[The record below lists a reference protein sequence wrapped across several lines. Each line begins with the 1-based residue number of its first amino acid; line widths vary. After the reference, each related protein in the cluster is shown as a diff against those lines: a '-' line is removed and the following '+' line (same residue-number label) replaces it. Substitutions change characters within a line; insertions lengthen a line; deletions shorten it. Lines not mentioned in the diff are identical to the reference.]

1 MVKNTLFINYSC
13 DSTLFSRQRKKQTIL
28 YYYCIS
34 RIWLSKK
41 LEEEEIENILF
52 TSIRNSKCIKFSVF
66 EINLLD

>member
-13 DSTLFSRQRKKQTIL
+13 DSTLFSQRKKQTIF